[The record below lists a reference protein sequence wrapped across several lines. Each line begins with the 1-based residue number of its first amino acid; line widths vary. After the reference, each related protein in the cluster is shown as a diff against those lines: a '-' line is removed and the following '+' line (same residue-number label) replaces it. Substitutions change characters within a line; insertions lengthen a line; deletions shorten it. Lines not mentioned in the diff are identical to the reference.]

1 MSQDQPDVLAS
12 GNLALSRRTVIGVIV
27 QMQLLGLE
35 DDIVDDI
42 LTELGLPLSV
52 YDTPDFPLAF
62 EQELAVTE
70 AMLKARKSNASLVT
84 DMFDL
89 TEAISAV
96 SFGTL
101 GLAMMHAPNTVSA
114 IRLILDY
121 PQLAWGHCRLV
132 LRQTE
137 DHFRLHFTMQ
147 RPAGIVR
154 DEQARADL
162 ISYCRLIDLLSV
174 VRVTEDILGPEA
186 GRPSLITLP
195 ESEPDDWSNATNV
208 PCPVTFGAAA
218 ATVTYPAHIA
228 LEEPLRANPLVF
240 RAQCNVV
247 QQMSLMLAD
256 DVPLSEQ
263 VRRWLWAYSPPLDRA
278 GVATNLKL
286 SERTLARRLKAEGTS
301 FQALLSEVQFQR
313 ASALLART
321 RLSIAE
327 IGYRL
332 GYAEPA
338 AFTHAF
344 SAWAGEPPSE
354 WRIANGQS

>member
-1 MSQDQPDVLAS
+1 MTADQPIVLAS

-35 DDIVDDI
+35 DDVVDDI

-70 AMLKARKSNASLVT
+70 AMLKARRSNASLVT
-84 DMFDL
+84 DMFQL

-101 GLAMMHAPNTVSA
+101 GLAMMHAPNIVA
-114 IRLILDY
+114 ALRLLLEY

-132 LRQTE
+132 LRQTDE
-137 DHFRLHFTMQ
+137 HFRLHFTMQ

-154 DEQARADL
+154 DETARADL
-162 ISYCRLIDLLSV
+162 ISYCRLIDLLSL
-174 VRVTEDILGPEA
+174 VRVTEDLLGPDV
-186 GRPSLITLP
+186 GRPLSISLP
-195 ESEPDDWSNATNV
+195 EPEPDDWSNLETL
-208 PCPVTFGAAA
+208 PCPVVFGAAA
-218 ATVTYPAHIA
+218 ATVTYPSHISSA
-228 LEEPLRANPLVF
+228 EPLRANPLVF
-240 RAQCNVV
+240 RAQCNVAH
-247 QQMSLMLAD
+247 QMSLMLAD

-278 GVATNLKL
+278 GVANNLKL
-286 SERTLARRLKAEGTS
+286 SERTLARRLKAEGTN

-354 WRIANGQS
+354 WRLTHSQS

>member
-1 MSQDQPDVLAS
+1 MTLDKPTVLAS

-27 QMQLLGLE
+27 QMQLLGLG
-35 DDIVDDI
+35 DDVVDDI

-70 AMLKARKSNASLVT
+70 AMLKARRNNASLVT
-84 DMFDL
+84 DMFQL
-89 TEAISAV
+89 TKAISAV
-96 SFGTL
+96 NFGTL
-101 GLAMMHAPNTVSA
+101 GLAMMHAPNIA
-114 IRLILDY
+114 AALRLILDY

-132 LRQTE
+132 LRQTDE
-137 DHFRLHFTMQ
+137 HFRLHFTMQ
-147 RPAGIVR
+147 RPAGLVR
-154 DEQARADL
+154 DEKARADL
-162 ISYCRLIDLLSV
+162 ISYCRLIDLLSL
-174 VRVTEDILGPEA
+174 VRVTEDLLGPEL
-186 GRPSLITLP
+186 GRPTSITLP
-195 ESEPDDWSNATNV
+195 DPEPDDWLTATNV
-208 PCPVTFGAAA
+208 PCPVIFGAAA

-228 LEEPLRANPLVF
+228 SAEPLRANPLIF
-240 RAQCNVV
+240 RAQCNVAH
-247 QQMSLMLAD
+247 QMSLMLAD

-286 SERTLARRLKAEGTS
+286 SERTLARRLKAEGNS
-301 FQALLSEVQFQR
+301 FQTLLSEVQFQR
-313 ASALLART
+313 ASALLTRT

-344 SAWAGEPPSE
+344 SAWSGQPPSE
-354 WRIANGQS
+354 WRLANARD